1 MSTRD
6 DHASATPTPTA
17 SSVPPPQPPLPTLQ
31 ALYDAT
37 HHDHGGHVADYI
49 PQLAEVNPDLYGI
62 AFCDVRGRVT
72 GLGDAQRPFCL
83 QSCSKPLS
91 YCLAR
96 QCHRDAGTE
105 DTVHQHVGY
114 EPSGRAFNAFALNR
128 DGLPHNPLINAGAM
142 MVASLLH
149 PDEEP
154 ATRFAAVQAFYER
167 LAGHYRPIGF
177 DNGVFLSEKHHADRN
192 ISLAYYMRE
201 HQAYAGYPTPSQL
214 QDHLDLYYQ
223 CCSVTVTCETA
234 AVMAATLAHRGV
246 CPLNGEAVVAA
257 DIVEDTLSIM
267 YGCGMYDFSGQFGF
281 QVGLPAKSGVS
292 GCVMLVVPGVGGYC
306 VWSPRLDAL
315 GNSVRGLAFCRAF
328 TEQTGRRY
336 HLCAR
341 TDGRSCVRAVDAEA
355 AATTA
360 TDPQQELH
368 RLVFAASRGDLDTL
382 QSASSVD
389 LLHQADYDGRTP
401 LHLACAEGHA
411 AVVRYLVAD
420 VGVDTQCKDRWGNTP
435 HHEATKWRRKLVGQ
449 QTEEGATTE
458 AGAAAVVVWDEVC
471 TWFRS
476 DEAEA

>member
-1 MSTRD
+1 MSSHDADAFT
-6 DHASATPTPTA
+6 HPAIIVAA
-17 SSVPPPQPPLPTLQ
+17 PPLSTSESPLPTLQ

-37 HHDHGGHVADYI
+37 HHDHSGHVADYI
-49 PQLAEVNPDLYGI
+49 PQLAEVNPDLYGL
-62 AFCDVRGRVT
+62 AFCDVHGRVT
-72 GLGDAQRPFCL
+72 GLGDAQRPFCM

-96 QCHRDAGTE
+96 QCHRETSTD
-105 DTVHQHVGY
+105 DTVHRHVGY

-128 DGLPHNPLINAGAM
+128 DSLPHNPLINAGAI
-142 MVASLLH
+142 MVASLLL
-149 PDEEP
+149 PAEEP

-177 DNGVFLSEKHHADRN
+177 DNGVYLSEKHHADRN

-223 CCSVTVTCETA
+223 CCSVTITCETA
-234 AVMAATLAHRGV
+234 AVMAATLANRGV
-246 CPLNGEAVVAA
+246 CPINGEAVVAP

-328 TEQTGRRY
+328 TSLTHRRY
-336 HLCAR
+336 HLFAR
-341 TDGRSCVRAVDAEA
+341 TSTIIDAVGSTIVDS
-355 AATTA
+355 
-360 TDPQQELH
+360 QHELH
-368 RLVFAASRGDLDTL
+368 RLILAASKGDLATL
-382 QSASSVD
+382 QAASSTD
-389 LLHQADYDGRTP
+389 LLYKADYDSRTP

-411 AVVRYLVAD
+411 AVVRYLVLD
-420 VGVDTQCKDRWGNTP
+420 VGVDAQCKDRWGNTP
-435 HHEATKWRRKLVGQ
+435 HHEATKWRRKLVETKGAE
-449 QTEEGATTE
+449 TEVGV
-458 AGAAAVVVWDEVC
+458 AAVVVWDEVC
-471 TWFRS
+471 TWLR
-476 DEAEA
+476 AEGVGTP

>member
-1 MSTRD
+1 M
-6 DHASATPTPTA
+6 
-17 SSVPPPQPPLPTLQ
+17 PPQPPLPTLQ

-37 HHDHGGHVADYI
+37 HHDHGGEVADYI

-96 QCHRDAGTE
+96 QCHREAGAE

-114 EPSGRAFNAFALNR
+114 EPSGRAFTAFALNR

-234 AVMAATLAHRGV
+234 AVRAATLAHRGV

-306 VWSPRLDAL
+306 AWSPRLDAL

-328 TEQTGRRY
+328 TAQTGRRY

-341 TDGRSCVRAVDAEA
+341 AGGRTCARAVDAEEA
-355 AATTA
+355 EATTA

-368 RLVFAASRGDLDTL
+368 RLVFAASRGDLTTL
-382 QSASSVD
+382 QSAASVD

-411 AVVRYLVAD
+411 AVVRYLVVD
-420 VGVDTQCKDRWGNTP
+420 VGVDAQCKDRWGNTP
-435 HHEATKWRRKLVGQ
+435 HHEASKWRRKLAGG
-449 QTEEGATTE
+449 TSE
-458 AGAAAVVVWDEVC
+458 AAWDEVC
-471 TWFRS
+471 VWLQPTE
-476 DEAEA
+476 DV